1 MATQKA
7 IDFIVILKYDRILR
21 RKMSRLAPQEVHPFL
36 ETIGYSITND
46 QFDDAVNYYKL
57 RCPTEQDALLMD
69 EIRTWF
75 KYLTNIIIAVLVAP
89 VYFWLN
95 ISGF

>member
-7 IDFIVILKYDRILR
+7 IDFIVNLKYDRILR
-21 RKMSRLAPQEVHPFL
+21 RKMNGLAPQEVHPFL
-36 ETIGYSITND
+36 ETIGYPISSD

-57 RCPTEQDALLMD
+57 RCPSEQDALSMD

-75 KYLTNIIIAVLVAP
+75 KYLTSKIIL
-89 VYFWLN
+89 
-95 ISGF
+95 

>member
-7 IDFIVILKYDRILR
+7 IDFILNLKYDRILR
-21 RKMSRLAPQEVHPFL
+21 RKMNELTPQEVQPFL
-36 ETIGYSITND
+36 DKIGYQITSD

-57 RCPTEQDALLMD
+57 RCPSEQDALLMD

-75 KYLTNIIIAVLVAP
+75 KYITNIFVKGSRSQ
-89 VYFWLN
+89 VYKWLTL
-95 ISGF
+95 

>member
-7 IDFIVILKYDRILR
+7 IDFIVNLKYDRILR
-21 RKMSRLAPQEVHPFL
+21 RKMSRLAPHEVHPFL
-36 ETIGYSITND
+36 ETIGYSISPD

-75 KYLTNIIIAVLVAP
+75 KYITNIIVKGP
-89 VYFWLN
+89 RSQVYKWLTL
-95 ISGF
+95 

>member
-7 IDFIVILKYDRILR
+7 IDFILNLKYDRILR
-21 RKMSRLAPQEVHPFL
+21 QKMSGLAPQDVHPFL
-36 ETIGYSITND
+36 AKIGYRITTD

-57 RCPTEQDALLMD
+57 RCPSEQDALLMD

-75 KYLTNIIIAVLVAP
+75 KYLTSKIIL
-89 VYFWLN
+89 
-95 ISGF
+95 